1 MNRKRPAGVTDRE
14 GKALK
19 LDDGNCFC
27 PNFHFPDGARLPSD
41 HSSRR
46 CRIRTPR
53 LLARNKKESGRL
65 LISLYPLPCA
75 TADAATKDVQKHVL
89 ETVMFKR
96 LMRMSNPN
104 KVASRLTKIDF
115 TDLAKSLSSVSEENE
130 ARTLIVGIVKR
141 NSA

>member
-19 LDDGNCFC
+19 LDD
-27 PNFHFPDGARLPSD
+27 
-41 HSSRR
+41 
-46 CRIRTPR
+46 
-53 LLARNKKESGRL
+53 
-65 LISLYPLPCA
+65 
-75 TADAATKDVQKHVL
+75 DAATKDVQKHVL

-96 LMRMSNPN
+96 LMRMSNPK